1 MSLEHPET
9 ITVTEEPTVQGA
21 VDRALTGLLGAYS
34 SLGFEKGYARATRYL
49 LAMFP
54 VLIDEFDRAH
64 VGVSERDRELLKV
77 FAKFVEEK
85 LTPNEGQAVL
95 TLDQSDD
102 VSAG

>member
-1 MSLEHPET
+1 MSLEKNET

-34 SLGFEKGYARATRYL
+34 TLGFEKGYARATRYL

-64 VGVSERDRELLKV
+64 VGVTERDREMLKV
-77 FAKFVEEK
+77 FGKFLEEK
-85 LTPNEGQAVL
+85 LAANDGQAVL
-95 TLDQSDD
+95 TLDQSDEA
-102 VSAG
+102 SAA